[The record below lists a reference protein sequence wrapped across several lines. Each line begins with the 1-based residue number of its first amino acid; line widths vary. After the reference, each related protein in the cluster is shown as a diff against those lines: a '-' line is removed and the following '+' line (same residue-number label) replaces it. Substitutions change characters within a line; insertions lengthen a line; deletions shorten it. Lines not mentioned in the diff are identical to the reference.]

1 MIQTYKVMLI
11 PNNKQTTK
19 LFDYS
24 GASRF
29 AYNWALSKEMESLK
43 NKQGFISEKDL
54 RKEFTKLRHNS
65 EYKWLE
71 GISNNVTKQAIKD
84 LVKAYIRF
92 FKLRKQPGYK
102 PYTKKQ
108 LEHAKRTGKVL
119 TFYDTQGHPKFK
131 VKRNIQRYGF
141 YQDSGKIKF
150 TETHVKVE
158 GFSSSKRKSRQKLNW
173 IKFTEKGRVPL
184 GVKYYNP
191 RITYDGI
198 NWWISV
204 GVEVENNVVYQSHSE
219 GIGIDL
225 GIKDLAILSDK
236 RRTKYVN
243 INKTKKIKDLEKR
256 KKRLQRSISRKYENN
271 KKKGGSYC
279 KTKNIIKAEKQKLK
293 IEHRLANIRKNY
305 QLQTISEI
313 INRKPKF
320 IVIEDLNV
328 SGMMQNKHLSKSVQ
342 QQNLREFRQRLENK
356 SNYLKFPLV
365 IADRWYPSSK
375 LCNCC
380 GAVKKDLKLSD
391 RIYKCDCGYTA
402 DRDYNA
408 SKNLRDY
415 VIKYSLV
422 S

>member
-1 MIQTYKVMLI
+1 MIQTYKVMLV

-19 LFDYS
+19 LFEYS

-29 AYNWALSKEMESLK
+29 AYNWALHKEMESLK
-43 NKQGFISEKDL
+43 NKRGFISAKDL
-54 RKEFTKLRHNS
+54 RKEFTQLKKKKGV
-65 EYKWLE
+65 EWLNT
-71 GISNNVTKQAIKD
+71 ISNNVTKQAIKD

-92 FKLRKQPGYK
+92 FKLRMQPGYK

-108 LEHAKRTGKVL
+108 LDHAKRVGKVL

-131 VKRNIQRYGF
+131 VKRDVQRYGF
-141 YQDSGKIKF
+141 YQDSVKIKF

-158 GFSSSKRKSRQKLNW
+158 GFSTSKRKNRQKLNW
-173 IKFTEKGRVPL
+173 IKLAEKGRIPL
-184 GVKYYNP
+184 GCKYTNP

-198 NWWISV
+198 HWWISV
-204 GVEVENNVVYQSHSE
+204 GVEVDNKSLKYGSQSE

-225 GIKDLAILSDK
+225 GIKELAVCSDGNVYK
-236 RRTKYVN
+236 N

-256 KKRLQRSISRKYENN
+256 QKRLQCSISRKYENN

-328 SGMMQNKHLSKSVQ
+328 SGMMQNKHLSKAVQ
-342 QQNLREFRQRLENK
+342 DQGLREFRQRLENK
-356 SNYLKFPLV
+356 STYLKFPLV
-365 IADRWYPSSK
+365 VADRWYLSSK

-391 RIYKCDCGYTA
+391 RVYKCTCGYTA

-415 VIKYSLV
+415 AVNYGLV

>member
-1 MIQTYKVMLI
+1 MIQTYKVMLV

-19 LFDYS
+19 LFEYS

-29 AYNWALSKEMESLK
+29 AYNWALHKEMESLE
-43 NKQGFISEKDL
+43 NKQGFILDKDL
-54 RKEFTKLRHNS
+54 RKWFTCLRHT
-65 EYKWLE
+65 EGYEWLE
-71 GISNNVTKQAIKD
+71 NVSNNVTKQAIKD
-84 LVKAYIRF
+84 LVKAYIKF
-92 FKLRKQPGYK
+92 FKLRKQLGYK

-108 LEHAKRTGKVL
+108 LEHAKITGKVL

-141 YQDSGKIKF
+141 YQDFGKIKF

-158 GFSSSKRKSRQKLNW
+158 GFSSSKRKSRRKLNW
-173 IKFTEKGRVPL
+173 IRLAEKGRIPL

-191 RITYDGI
+191 RITYDG
-198 NWWISV
+198 NWWISI
-204 GVEVENNVVYQSHSE
+204 GVEVENSEVYQSKTE
-219 GIGIDL
+219 GVGIDL
-225 GIKDLAILSDK
+225 GIKDLAICSDGNVYK
-236 RRTKYVN
+236 N

-342 QQNLREFRQRLENK
+342 NQGLREFRQRLENK
-356 SNYLKFPLV
+356 SNYLKFPLIV
-365 IADRWYPSSK
+365 ADRWFPSSIFNF
-375 LCNCC
+375 CFS
-380 GAVKKDLKLSD
+380 AF
-391 RIYKCDCGYTA
+391 I
-402 DRDYNA
+402 
-408 SKNLRDY
+408 
-415 VIKYSLV
+415 IFLV
-422 S
+422 LQ